1 MGPKQLGFLT
11 LILYIKIPYL
21 LKCNFSSFLI
31 KNHQKCLNWQFLN
44 SFGSLD
50 LTWTGFVPLV
60 VTLVDNC
67 DVFVTCLIEYRVYFY
82 GFFVIYKSDVEWPR
96 KDIKDTGPMGVPRS
110 AKNDHFMAP
119 VSQNQRQTVEK
130 TRLLNTQSKL
140 SIPRTRL
147 WRFCGHFST
156 HLNRSNTKKWM
167 FFNENRIFQQ
177 KNVCQ
182 VR

>member
-11 LILYIKIPYL
+11 LILYIKIPYFS
-21 LKCNFSSFLI
+21 KCNFCSFSA
-31 KNHQKCLNWQFLN
+31 KNHQKVLKMAIWN

-67 DVFVTCLIEYRVYFY
+67 DIFVTCLIEYRVYFY

-130 TRLLNTQSKL
+130 ARLLNTQSKL
-140 SIPRTRL
+140 SIPHTGYGEFAAFL
-147 WRFCGHFST
+147 AVKMGRFSQKIRKGECFST
-156 HLNRSNTKKWM
+156 KSAKRA
-167 FFNENRIFQQ
+167 
-177 KNVCQ
+177 
-182 VR
+182 